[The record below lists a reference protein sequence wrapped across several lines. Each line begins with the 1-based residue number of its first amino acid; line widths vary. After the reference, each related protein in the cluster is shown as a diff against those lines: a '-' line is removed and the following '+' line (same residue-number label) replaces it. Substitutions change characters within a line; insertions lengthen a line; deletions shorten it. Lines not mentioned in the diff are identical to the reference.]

1 MKGVRKQRK
10 ENGEENKKL
19 EMRAERLNLF
29 FIYLLFL
36 SFVLFRAAPTAYGG
50 SQARGPMGT
59 IAAGLRHSHSHAG
72 SLTHCVRPGFDPS
85 TSWFLVRDFCCAT
98 TGPPLI
104 FNFFMAVPAACG
116 SSWAGTLQWPE
127 PQGELPE

>member
-1 MKGVRKQRK
+1 MRKQRQ

-59 IAAGLRHSHSHAG
+59 VAAGLRQS
-72 SLTHCVRPGFDPS
+72 
-85 TSWFLVRDFCCAT
+85 
-98 TGPPLI
+98 
-104 FNFFMAVPAACG
+104 
-116 SSWAGTLQWPE
+116 
-127 PQGELPE
+127 